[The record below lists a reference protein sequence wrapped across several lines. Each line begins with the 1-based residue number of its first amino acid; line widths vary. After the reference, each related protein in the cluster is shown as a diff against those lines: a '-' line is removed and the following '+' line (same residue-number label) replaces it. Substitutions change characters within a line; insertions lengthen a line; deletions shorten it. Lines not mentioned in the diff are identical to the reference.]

1 MDDKQLLDY
10 LMPIFSTC
18 YKKFQINEG
27 NLSMLQ
33 NDISH
38 KSDDDIS
45 SETTAQKI
53 IQQISDKFDSVQENN
68 NSNYSE
74 ISEGLHRVQKQID
87 SLRET
92 INDKNQQEFKDL
104 QEKLNQQ
111 TVQLE
116 NFQRENERIKEDYRK
131 LSADHQSKMLECDNL
146 NQKNKNLQEKLN
158 QQTVQLENFQRENE
172 RTKEAYFQLKSKMS
186 EYADFNE
193 FVIVKNCIDSLN
205 ETNRNYIKALCN
217 GSNLLAFV
225 SLGREESK
233 INQLWHCLKDIA
245 VKANADEN
253 EIKNL
258 NTYFEFCIRVF
269 NSVRPEQEQY
279 LVREIELGSA
289 LDLNVCIKT
298 ADSKQIGNVQ
308 SVLTKCILSANGVVF
323 KAIVKIG

>member
-92 INDKNQQEFKDL
+92 INDKNQQEFKD
-104 QEKLNQQ
+104 
-111 TVQLE
+111 
-116 NFQRENERIKEDYRK
+116 
-131 LSADHQSKMLECDNL
+131 
-146 NQKNKNLQEKLN
+146 LQEKLN